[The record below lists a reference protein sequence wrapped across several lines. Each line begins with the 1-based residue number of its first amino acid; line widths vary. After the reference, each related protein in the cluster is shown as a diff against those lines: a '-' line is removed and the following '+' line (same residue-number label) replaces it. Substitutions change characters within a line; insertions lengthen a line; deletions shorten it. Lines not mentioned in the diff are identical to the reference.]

1 MVSCEVAMNSTRM
14 IRKVLVVAILTL
26 SRACGVTIDTQN
38 DDPPESTEIATQSE
52 TQVIVPED
60 LQLITPLVACNK
72 SNEACVVP
80 QLCSGSGGHP
90 VTGKCPAGKQCCL
103 IPAS

>member
-1 MVSCEVAMNSTRM
+1 MTIHRRAPR
-14 IRKVLVVAILTL
+14 
-26 SRACGVTIDTQN
+26 SR
-38 DDPPESTEIATQSE
+38 TQSE

-90 VTGKCPAGKQCCL
+90 VNRQVPGRKQCCL